1 MSDGGHLRSELDRLT
16 AALDD
21 LAWQEQVE
29 AEYAERHP
37 DQPDETAVENGLR
50 ELAGSVTPELLDALE
65 RVPGYAAWVLRLSP
79 RVPGDDPRA
88 RATRHREDPSARVRY
103 WAARLLDRG

>member
-1 MSDGGHLRSELDRLT
+1 VSAGGRPRSELDRLT
-16 AALDD
+16 AALDE

-29 AEYAERHP
+29 AEYAERHL
-37 DQPDETAVENGLR
+37 DQVGETAAEDGLR

-79 RVPGDDPRA
+79 LVPGDDPRA
-88 RATRHREDPSARVRY
+88 RATRHREDPSARVRF